1 MKAKELVKMAVL
13 STGNKTITKLPIAFT
28 VIVTVIEVSFV
39 VLLSYLASVVA
50 MNMMSEP
57 GKVSSRVELISQA
70 PPSNVKV
77 DFSNLVSVDAFFG
90 GSQNQN
96 TQTMVIA
103 PESTL
108 DLKVYGL
115 RTSENGQGTAILKP
129 QGEAQKLYRIGE
141 NVTDT
146 VRLTSVHH
154 DRIEISRNGQAETI
168 YLDKERSRKLIKT
181 EPQVQVSHKEKT
193 QKIDEIIASLD
204 LNPFRRN
211 NRISGF
217 VVGEGAE
224 TVLLAQAGL
233 ETGDILHEVNGEELI
248 SWERLQ
254 EISESAN
261 DVGLNIKFERHGD
274 LQTITLSNLMLGL
287 SF

>member
-146 VRLTSVHH
+146 VWLTSVHH
-154 DRIEISRNGQAETI
+154 DRIEISRNGQVETI